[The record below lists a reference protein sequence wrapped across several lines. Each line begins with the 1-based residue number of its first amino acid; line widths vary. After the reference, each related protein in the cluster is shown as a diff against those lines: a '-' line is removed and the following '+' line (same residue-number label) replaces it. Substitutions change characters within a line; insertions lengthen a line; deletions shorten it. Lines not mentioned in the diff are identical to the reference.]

1 MVAQVRCFLWDNSFF
16 SLKKF
21 ISPLSGTLLL
31 EARVSEKPLSLP
43 PFLEIER
50 EVTGLPDY
58 DSYYISLVTPPTL

>member
-1 MVAQVRCFLWDNSFF
+1 MYRCR
-16 SLKKF
+16 KF
-21 ISPLSGTLLL
+21 KRLTASSISPLSGTLLL